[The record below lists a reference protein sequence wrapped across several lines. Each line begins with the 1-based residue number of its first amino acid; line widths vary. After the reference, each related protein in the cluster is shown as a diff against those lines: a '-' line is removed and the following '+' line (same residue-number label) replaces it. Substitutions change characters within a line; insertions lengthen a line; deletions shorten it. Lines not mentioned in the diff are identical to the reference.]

1 MNMTQ
6 PEKEQLTEMVTNLS
20 LRDVLQREDMV
31 EILRIC
37 QEACDRRISV
47 IEAGLKGVIGREQ

>member
-6 PEKEQLTEMVTNLS
+6 QEKEYLVESVTNLA

-47 IEAGLKGVIGREQ
+47 IEDVTKQGGAVQ